1 MIYTFIFLILL
12 ALVLLVMF
20 IWAKIDQS
28 YESWWLKLR
37 NAVFWNVSL
46 RIFIE
51 GYLPTAYELLQ
62 KS

>member
-20 IWAKIDQS
+20 IWAKLDPS